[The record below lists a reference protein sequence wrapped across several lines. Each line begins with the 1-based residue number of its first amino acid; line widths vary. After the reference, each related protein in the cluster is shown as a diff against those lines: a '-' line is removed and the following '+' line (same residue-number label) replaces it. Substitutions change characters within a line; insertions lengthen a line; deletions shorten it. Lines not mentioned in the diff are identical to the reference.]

1 MTHGGEFENRID
13 KSVVIDSKTGD
24 VIIKLVSLLPEDADV
39 SITLGK
45 SFPKANMTVLKSG
58 YDAISGMQS
67 PDAIKEWESM
77 DSQKIKADN
86 NLSVNL
92 PAYSMAVIRLG
103 K

>member
-1 MTHGGEFENRID
+1 M
-13 KSVVIDSKTGD
+13 VIDSKTGD
-24 VIIKLVSLLPEDADV
+24 VIIKLVSLLPEDAAVD
-39 SITLGK
+39 IALGK
-45 SFPKANMTVLKSG
+45 SFSKANMTILKSG

-77 DSQKIKADN
+77 DSQKIKADK